1 MPHAGMYGWHQGGAR
16 LTADLLRQGLP
27 TWLSSTITSSGT
39 AAPPEEVESEQ
50 SDGSDDS
57 APEEA
62 TLNPIAK
69 LKRTYLQVG
78 EGGVVHHN

>member
-1 MPHAGMYGWHQGGAR
+1 MYGWHQGKAR
-16 LTADLLRQGLP
+16 LTAEMLRQGLP
-27 TWLSSTITSSGT
+27 TWLSNTITSPFTS
-39 AAPPEEVESEQ
+39 PPDEEVAESEQ

-69 LKRTYLQVG
+69 LKRTYKQVRA
-78 EGGVVHHN
+78 GGVANRV

>member
-1 MPHAGMYGWHQGGAR
+1 MYGWHQGKAR
-16 LTADLLRQGLP
+16 LTAEMLRQGLP
-27 TWLSSTITSSGT
+27 TWLSNTITSPGT
-39 AAPPEEVESEQ
+39 SPPDEEVAESEQ

-69 LKRTYLQVG
+69 LKRTYKQVG
-78 EGGVVHHN
+78 E